1 METPPLLSSDFFAEV
16 DRQVAEKAAKRAR
29 RRKELLE
36 KDIAADVRIVAWVDI
51 LGFSHQIQ
59 QAKTDAEFRAVYRKM
74 LYVHEQ
80 FDAPSASDEPEEQE
94 QINKTYGRTVLALS
108 DGLVVTASANAEAR
122 ASMTLYDL
130 LMSFIGEVAM
140 AQAHCALEGIFLRG
154 GVSIGPFYCD
164 NNILLSP
171 ALVRAYKLE
180 TERASFP
187 VIIVEQRHV
196 AALRKLS
203 GIRHYAKGC
212 DPSLAYFCPFKSP
225 AQKKGE
231 RFYHLNYVNYLSH
244 PENHGFFRDR
254 DRIAFSNRDTFS
266 PRERDRIFD
275 VSHCKS
281 AARATI
287 HHKKQLID
295 AYNATSSPKVRAK
308 YRWLMAYHNR
318 CIRGYNRFYDEAQI
332 DLTKFKA

>member
-1 METPPLLSSDFFAEV
+1 MDTLAKSISDIFA
-16 DRQVAEKAAKRAR
+16 DAARSADEKIAKRAQ
-29 RRKELLE
+29 RRKELHE
-36 KDIAADVRIVAWVDI
+36 KNIAADVRIVAWVDI
-51 LGFSHQIQ
+51 LGFSHKLQ
-59 QAKTDAEFRAVYRKM
+59 QAKTDADFRAVYHKM
-74 LYVHEQ
+74 LFVQEQ
-80 FDAPSASDEPEEQE
+80 FGAPSASDEPEEQE

-122 ASMTLYDL
+122 VAMTLYDL
-130 LMSFIGEVAM
+130 LMSFIGEVVM
-140 AQAHCALEGIFLRG
+140 AQAHCALKGIFLRG
-154 GVSIGPFYCD
+154 GISIGPFYCE

-180 TERASFP
+180 TERAAFP

-196 AALRKLS
+196 AVLRKLS
-203 GIRHYAKGC
+203 GIKHYAKDC
-212 DPSLAYFCPFKSP
+212 EPSLSYFCPFKSP
-225 AQKKGE
+225 AQNKGE

-254 DRIAFSNRDTFS
+254 DRTAFFDRDTFS
-266 PRERDRIFD
+266 PRERDRISD

-281 AARATI
+281 AARETT
-287 HHKKQLID
+287 HHKKLLID
-295 AYNATSSPKVRAK
+295 AYNATEDPKIRAK